1 MLRAIIADDEELGVQ
16 MLKVLLNEAQDSIGL
31 IDIVKTCGTG
41 EDTLKAIDDLSPD
54 IVFLD
59 IHMPAG
65 DGMLV
70 AEALFKAKAALPHI
84 IFITAH
90 AEHAARAFDV
100 EAVDY
105 LLKPVQLG
113 RLQRAIQRVLDIRS
127 APATETPRMI
137 PVPVFGGIEMIDA
150 ASIEWAEASGDYIE
164 LHTANRAIMVRRTLS
179 SFASDMA
186 PMLTRTHRSYLVNLD
201 FIQKI
206 VPMAKGEAV
215 LLTRSGAEIPVS
227 RSYKSVLT
235 DLRQLTRWIEP

>member
-1 MLRAIIADDEELGVQ
+1 MLKAIIADDEELGVQ
-16 MLKVLLNEAQDSIGL
+16 MLKVLLNEAQDSVGL
-31 IDIVKTCGTG
+31 IEIVKTCGTG
-41 EDTLKAIDDLSPD
+41 EETLRATKELSPD

-70 AEALFKAKAALPHI
+70 AEALFKEKINPPHI

-105 LLKPVQLG
+105 LLKPVQLD
-113 RLQRAIQRVLDIRS
+113 RLQRAIHRVSDLILK
-127 APATETPRMI
+127 PASEKTPKMI

-150 ASIEWAEASGDYIE
+150 TKIEWAEANGDYIK
-164 LHTANRAIMVRRTLS
+164 LHVSNRALMVRKTLS

-186 PMLTRTHRSYLVNLD
+186 PMMTQTHRSYLVNME
-201 FIQKI
+201 FVEKI
-206 VPMAKGEAV
+206 VPMAKGEAILCV
-215 LLTRSGAEIPVS
+215 KSGARIPVS
-227 RSYKSVLT
+227 RSFKKVVAN
-235 DLRQLTRWIEP
+235 LRL

>member
-31 IDIVKTCGTG
+31 IEIVKTCGTG
-41 EDTLKAIDDLSPD
+41 DETLKAIDELSPD
-54 IVFLD
+54 VVFLD

-65 DGMLV
+65 NGMVV
-70 AEALFKAKAALPHI
+70 AEALLKDKTNPPHI

-90 AEHAARAFDV
+90 AEHAVRAFDV

-105 LLKPVQLG
+105 LLKPVQLD
-113 RLQRAIQRVLDIRS
+113 RLQRAIARVIDLM
-127 APATETPRMI
+127 ATPAAEKMTKMI

-150 ASIEWAEASGDYIE
+150 ARIEWAEASGDYIK
-164 LHTANRAIMVRRTLS
+164 LHIANRALMVRKTLS

-186 PMLTRTHRSYLVNLD
+186 PMMTQTHRSYLVNLD
-201 FIQKI
+201 FVEKI

-215 LLTRSGAEIPVS
+215 LHVKSGAKIPVS
-227 RSYKSVLT
+227 RSFKKVVA
-235 DLRQLTRWIEP
+235 DLR